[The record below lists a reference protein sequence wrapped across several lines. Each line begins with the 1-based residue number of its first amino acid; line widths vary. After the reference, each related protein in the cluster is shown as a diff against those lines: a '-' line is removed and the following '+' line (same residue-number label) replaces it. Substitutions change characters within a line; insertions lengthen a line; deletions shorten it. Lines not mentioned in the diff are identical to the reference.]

1 MSHNHFEL
9 LKRGDPIALE
19 KIYKKYGSN
28 IYWKGRQLIN
38 DHFVV
43 ETLVQD
49 TFLKLWV
56 LRDRIETPKHI
67 YHFLLF
73 VIRRECV
80 SYFGKPKNAFYR
92 KMIMLEDYDNY
103 QNYMLAY
110 DSKGA
115 LEHLKNQASEQQ
127 AFDRVKSVLPLLNT
141 ERRQLIALCL
151 KYGFR
156 YKAISQVMGTSTMDI
171 SYQVKKAIR
180 DIKTILQQGGF
191 ATIEEKPTTVVK
203 IQGVMTEEQKRILE
217 LRCQMKQSFVVI
229 ANTLNLSQKE
239 VHKAFIT
246 AYKLMQETP
255 QAQWS

>member
-1 MSHNHFEL
+1 
-9 LKRGDPIALE
+9 
-19 KIYKKYGSN
+19 
-28 IYWKGRQLIN
+28 
-38 DHFVV
+38 
-43 ETLVQD
+43 
-49 TFLKLWV
+49 
-56 LRDRIETPKHI
+56 
-67 YHFLLF
+67 
-73 VIRRECV
+73 
-80 SYFGKPKNAFYR
+80 
-92 KMIMLEDYDNY
+92 
-103 QNYMLAY
+103 
-110 DSKGA
+110 
-115 LEHLKNQASEQQ
+115 
-127 AFDRVKSVLPLLNT
+127 
-141 ERRQLIALCL
+141 LIALCL